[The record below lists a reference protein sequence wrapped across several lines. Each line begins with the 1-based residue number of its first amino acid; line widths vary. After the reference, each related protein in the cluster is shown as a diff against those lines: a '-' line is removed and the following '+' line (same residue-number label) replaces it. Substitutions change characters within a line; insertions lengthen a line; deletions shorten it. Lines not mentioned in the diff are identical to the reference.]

1 MFIHLHV
8 HSNYSFCRG
17 ASKIEDLVDAALA
30 RGMSAMALTDING
43 VYGLVWFL
51 QYAAER
57 GLRPIVGSELRTKT
71 ERATLLARNRQ
82 GYETLCRIISQRL
95 MEPDFCLSKALI
107 EGCDNLFVLSDQI
120 PLLKALAR
128 QNGTSGLYVELNDP
142 GAEPPLLD
150 FSRTSGI
157 PPVATNDVYF
167 ADPSDYAMHRLLRA
181 IDLNTSL
188 SRIPPGELVSDDH
201 WLKPADVM
209 ARRYPHVERALEN
222 TQRIAEQCAPDLGI
236 GRLVFPCADVGGSD
250 PFEYLKE
257 ECYRGAERR
266 YGELSDSVR
275 KRLEHEL
282 KIIREKGFA
291 PYFLIVRDIV
301 RQSAR
306 TCGRG
311 SAAASLV
318 SYCLGIT
325 HVEPITHNLFFER
338 FLNEG
343 RADPPDIDIDF
354 PWDERDGVF
363 DYVFRKYGASRAAM
377 ISNHVGFRTRAATR
391 EVAKVYGLPEQEIK
405 AVTQRMG
412 VYWSIHYLENSIRHD
427 PVYKDMEL
435 KEPWPEIVRLATK
448 LEGYPRYMSVH
459 CGGIV
464 IVPDR
469 IDRYVPVEPAPKGV
483 PIIQWEKDQAED
495 AGLIKIDLLGNR
507 SLAVIRDAL
516 AAVRENCG
524 LEIDYDQW
532 DPTTDCKTQDLIR
545 RGDTVG
551 VFYVESPSMR
561 QLQQKC
567 RTGDFD
573 HLVIHSSIIR
583 PAANKYI
590 REYVRRLRGGSY
602 RSLHPVLDEVL
613 SETYGIM
620 VYQED
625 VSRIA
630 MAMAGFSAS
639 DADLLRKILSK
650 KRAGKKLEDYREM
663 FYTGA
668 AARGAPRGV
677 IDEIWEMI
685 LSFSGYSFCKPHSAS
700 YALVSYKSCYL
711 RAHYPAEF
719 IAAVLTNQGGYYS
732 PFAYVSEARR
742 MGLRVL
748 LPDINE
754 SRKEYWGRDKTI
766 RVGLMQLKGLHEAAL
781 QAILEKRGRRPFAS
795 LEDFLCRVELDP
807 ADVKIL
813 IKAGAMD
820 RISGGAT
827 RPEMIWQA
835 LAWHAARAS
844 RPSVER
850 SLFQDVPS
858 VAPPPTP
865 QYSPR
870 TVLEHEL
877 ETLDFLIS
885 RHPLSLY
892 AAQLSKMKYV
902 RGADLPKHVGK
913 RVTTVGWWVTGKVVT
928 TREDEP
934 MEFISFEDTSALY
947 ETTFFPQT
955 YARFCHILNRSR
967 PYVLS
972 GVVEEDFGA
981 VTLTV
986 DSARLL

>member
-1 MFIHLHV
+1 MFTHLHV

-17 ASKIEDLVDAALA
+17 AGKIEALVDAALE
-30 RGMSAMALTDING
+30 RGMSALALTDING

-57 GLRPIVGSELRTKT
+57 GLRPIVGAEVRTET
-71 ERATLLARNRQ
+71 ERATLLARNRN
-82 GYETLCRIISQRL
+82 GYATLCRIISRRRF
-95 MEPDFCLSKALI
+95 ETGFCLSRALRDDREDLI
-107 EGCDNLFVLSDQI
+107 VLSDHI
-120 PLLKALAR
+120 ALLHTLGR
-128 QNGTSGLYVELNDP
+128 QNGSSDIYVELNDP
-142 GAEPPLLD
+142 KTEGPLRD
-150 FSRTSGI
+150 FARAGGI
-157 PPVATNDVYF
+157 PLVATNDVYF
-167 ADPSDYAMHRLLRA
+167 VDPGDFPMHRLLRA

-188 SRIPPGELVSDDH
+188 SRIPPAELAGEDR
-201 WLKPADVM
+201 WLKPEDAM
-209 ARRYPHVERALEN
+209 ARRYPHLPEALETAN
-222 TQRIAEQCAPDLGI
+222 RIAEACSAPDLGALI
-236 GRLVFPCADVGGSD
+236 FPSMDLPEGADA
-250 PFEYLKE
+250 FEYLKE

-275 KRLEHEL
+275 KRLDQEL
-282 KIIREKGFA
+282 RIIRDKGFA
-291 PYFLIVRDIV
+291 TYFLIVRDIV

-343 RADPPDIDIDF
+343 RTDPPDIDVDF

-363 DYVFRKYGASRAAM
+363 DYVFRKYGPDRAAM
-377 ISNHVGFRTRAATR
+377 ISNHVGFRARAAVR
-391 EVAKVYGLPEQEIK
+391 EVAKVYGLPEQEIQ

-412 VYWSIHYLENSIRHD
+412 YYWSIQHLENSIQKH
-427 PVYKDMEL
+427 PVYKDMDL
-435 KEPWPEIVRLATK
+435 KDPWPEIVRLAVK
-448 LEGYPRYMSVH
+448 LDGYPRHLSVH

-469 IDRYVPVEPAPKGV
+469 MDRYVPVEPAPKGV

-495 AGLIKIDLLGNR
+495 SGLIKIDLLGNR

-516 AAVRENCG
+516 AAVKENYG
-524 LEIDYDQW
+524 KEIDYAQW
-532 DPTTDCKTQDLIR
+532 DPTTDAKTRDFIR
-545 RGDTVG
+545 RGDTIG

-567 RTGDFD
+567 GTGDFD

-602 RSLHPVLDEVL
+602 QSLHPILDEVL
-613 SETYGIM
+613 GETYGIM

-625 VSRIA
+625 VSRVA
-630 MAMAGFSAS
+630 MAMAGFNAS

-650 KRAGKKLEDYREM
+650 KRAGKKLEDYKEM
-663 FYTGA
+663 FYAGA
-668 AARGAPRGV
+668 AARGVSQKAT
-677 IDEIWEMI
+677 DEVWDMI

-719 IAAVLTNQGGYYS
+719 MAAVLTNQGGYYS
-732 PFAYVSEARR
+732 AFAYVSEARR

-748 LPDINE
+748 LPDVNE
-754 SRKEYWGRDKTI
+754 SRKAYWGKDKTV
-766 RVGLMQLKGLHEAAL
+766 RVGLMQLKGLREAAL
-781 QAILEKRGRRPFAS
+781 EAILEERRKRPFAS
-795 LEDFLCRVELDP
+795 LEDFLSRTDLDP
-807 ADVKIL
+807 ADMKIL
-813 IKAGAMD
+813 IKSGAMD
-820 RISGGAT
+820 SISGGAT
-827 RPEMIWQA
+827 RPEMIWKT
-835 LAWHAARAS
+835 LAWHEVRAAR
-844 RPSVER
+844 RPIMR
-850 SLFQDVPS
+850 SLFQDMPAVVPPR
-858 VAPPPTP
+858 VP

-892 AAQLSKMKYV
+892 TEALSKLRHV
-902 RGADLPKHVGK
+902 RGADLPKYVGK
-913 RVTTVGWWVTGKVVT
+913 RVTTVGWWVTGKLIT
-928 TREDEP
+928 AKNDEP

-947 ETTFFPQT
+947 ETVFFPQA
-955 YARFCHILNRSR
+955 YARFCHMLNRSR
-967 PYVLS
+967 PYVLT
-972 GVVEEDFGA
+972 GIVEEDFGVA
-981 VTLTV
+981 TLTV
-986 DSARLL
+986 ESVRLL